1 MFNKKAFL
9 LNKVPYFYTNKK
21 YQTMAKVEKIKS
33 DIKHDENSIISIYM
47 SEVLENNKEPLNVFS
62 FCKKYKI
69 DEPLF
74 YTYFGSIKSL
84 KQRIWI
90 KFLENVQH
98 VVQENSAFT
107 TFSQKDKLL
116 TFYFSLFEIFT
127 LNRSYILFALESD
140 KNQLNNLM
148 QLKEFR
154 KSFKQF
160 IEENIE
166 TPFKNDKIANYASPV
181 MSEGVWL
188 QFIFT
193 LKFWMDDTSPNF
205 EKTDIL
211 IEKSITTSSLLMDQ
225 KPIESLFDLAKF
237 LYKEKM

>member
-1 MFNKKAFL
+1 
-9 LNKVPYFYTNKK
+9 
-21 YQTMAKVEKIKS
+21 MAKTEKIKS
-33 DIKHDENSIISIYM
+33 EIKHDENSIISIYM
-47 SEVLENNKEPLNVFS
+47 EQVLENIQEPLNVFS
-62 FCKKYKI
+62 FCKKHKI

-74 YTYFGSIKSL
+74 YSYFGSIKAL

-90 KFLENVQH
+90 KLIENALH
-98 VVQENSAFT
+98 VIQENTAFT
-107 TFSQKDKLL
+107 SYSQKDKLL

-127 LNRSYILFALESD
+127 LNRSYILFCLESD

-154 KSFKQF
+154 KSFKNF

-181 MSEGVWL
+181 MSEGIWL
-188 QFIFT
+188 QFLFT

-225 KPIESLFDLAKF
+225 KPLESLFDLAKF